1 MRQYCKKL
9 CRQMQAELTRCNDGD
24 ICCFEKNIE
33 CCFGVANRYWSRVQ
47 EKLRQNGFKSEEAEI
62 EFFKVIKPKFT
73 SEIEYYSLVY
83 HCLIFQP
90 SDLLKA
96 VQFLGKELKRWV
108 KFEEEN
114 RSFIECFRSVGC
126 ELNRFYFLRKYYTCT
141 NELEISLY
149 DADLDVVT
157 NGDPLVATMMAL
169 ERYKEFVKER
179 LAGMD
184 K

>member
-1 MRQYCKKL
+1 MRHYCKKL
-9 CRQMQAELTRCNDGD
+9 SLQMQAELNRCNNGNS
-24 ICCFEKNIE
+24 CFEKNIE
-33 CCFGVANRYWSRVQ
+33 CCFGVANRYWNLVRQ
-47 EKLRQNGFKSEEAEI
+47 KLKQKQFSNEEQEI
-62 EFFKVIKPKFT
+62 EFFKILKPKFT

-90 SDLLKA
+90 PDLLKA
-96 VQFLGKELKRWV
+96 VEFLGKELKRRV

-114 RSFIECFRSVGC
+114 RSFIECFRSDGC
-126 ELNRFYFLRKYYTCT
+126 NLNRFYFLRKYYTCT